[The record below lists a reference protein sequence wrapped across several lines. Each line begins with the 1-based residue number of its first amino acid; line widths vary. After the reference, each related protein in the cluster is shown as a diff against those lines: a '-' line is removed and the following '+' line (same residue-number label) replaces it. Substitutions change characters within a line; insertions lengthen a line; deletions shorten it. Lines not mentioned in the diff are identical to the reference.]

1 MTLRITVLPKQ
12 TVLPACHDGSDF
24 SIPQLLLG
32 TIVENGRRLIWWPGH
47 KAWFS
52 RGESKWYPGELFVDT
67 PNDRTFPR
75 ARLELPRTPIKR
87 IFQSKDAQK
96 FVRAAFTDEEAVMLA
111 LDPSKT
117 IEVRSVGRSRR

>member
-1 MTLRITVLPKQ
+1 VTLRITVLPEQ
-12 TVLPACHDGSDF
+12 IILPARRDGSDF
-24 SIPQLLLG
+24 NIPQLLLG
-32 TIVENGRRLIWWPGH
+32 TIVESGRRLIWWPGH
-47 KAWFS
+47 KEWFS
-52 RGESKWYPGELFVDT
+52 RGESKWYPGELIVDV
-67 PNDRTFPR
+67 PHDRTYPPT
-75 ARLELPRTPIKR
+75 RLELPRTPIKR